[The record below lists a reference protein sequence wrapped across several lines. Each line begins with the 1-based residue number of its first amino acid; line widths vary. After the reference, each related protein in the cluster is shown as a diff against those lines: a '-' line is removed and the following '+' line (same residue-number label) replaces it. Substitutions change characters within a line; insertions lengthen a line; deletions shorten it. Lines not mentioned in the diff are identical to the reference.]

1 MSGARPGR
9 RGGWPAAS
17 GEGIHVAVEALV
29 GGSVVILVSHIGIAG
44 KELLGLLLW
53 GGFEERF
60 TLFSYVCHCEVGAG
74 GAHNEGVFGQ
84 KDHPRT
90 ATRWWGRSWLTCP
103 IMTKICVLD

>member
-1 MSGARPGR
+1 MVGLRPL
-9 RGGWPAAS
+9 

-60 TLFSYVCHCEVGAG
+60 TLFSYVCH
-74 GAHNEGVFGQ
+74 
-84 KDHPRT
+84 
-90 ATRWWGRSWLTCP
+90 
-103 IMTKICVLD
+103 